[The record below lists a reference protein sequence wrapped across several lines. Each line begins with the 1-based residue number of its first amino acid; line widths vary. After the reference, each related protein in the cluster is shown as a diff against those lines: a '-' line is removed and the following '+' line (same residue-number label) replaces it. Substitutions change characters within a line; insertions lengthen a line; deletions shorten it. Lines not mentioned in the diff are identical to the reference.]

1 MLKDYLKQ
9 KINTLL
15 GDTKNDEC
23 KNHFEKLSRLKA
35 NQMVLTSKNCVKIM
49 QCKKDENF

>member
-1 MLKDYLKQ
+1 MLKDYLKS

-35 NQMVLTSKNCVKIM
+35 NQMVFTSKIVLK
-49 QCKKDENF
+49 